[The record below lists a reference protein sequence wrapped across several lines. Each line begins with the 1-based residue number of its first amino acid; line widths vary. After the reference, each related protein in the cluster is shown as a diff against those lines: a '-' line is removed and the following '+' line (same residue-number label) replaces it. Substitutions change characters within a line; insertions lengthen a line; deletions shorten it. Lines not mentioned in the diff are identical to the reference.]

1 MTTEKGFATMTVVA
15 IVAVLLVG
23 GGVYYATQSDDSDT
37 SEKTVENQQS
47 RESQDVEQEDTDSL
61 SGTATLKS
69 LFSRNES
76 MRCDVSYSG
85 PENEVS
91 GTLYSAADQLKFRW
105 DFVTT
110 TKSSGDIESH
120 MIRDGDTQYMW
131 SNGMSQGMKMTVDP
145 ESLSTNMEAEES
157 IDYNQNV
164 SYECDAWSEDASA
177 FEPPSNIE
185 FQSFGGNSG
194 VGAQMDVQGQAE
206 FDGCSA
212 CAQIPAGDSK
222 EQCLASFSCQ

>member
-1 MTTEKGFATMTVVA
+1 
-15 IVAVLLVG
+15 
-23 GGVYYATQSDDSDT
+23 
-37 SEKTVENQQS
+37 
-47 RESQDVEQEDTDSL
+47 VEQEDTDSL

-131 SNGMSQGMKMTVDP
+131 SSQMSQGMKMTVDP

-177 FEPPSNIE
+177 FEPPTNIE

-194 VGAQMDVQGQAE
+194 SGAQMDMQGQAE

-212 CAQIPAGDSK
+212 CAQISDGNAK